1 MLRTSTKVLA
11 RALTRTGRTRATTS
25 LFAASRS
32 ATRMYSAKG
41 FRTEKD
47 TFGDIQVPSDKYWGA
62 QTQR

>member
-1 MLRTSTKVLA
+1 MLRTSTKVFA
-11 RALTRTGRTRATTS
+11 RALTRTGRTTATTS
-25 LFAASRS
+25 VFAVSRS
-32 ATRMYSAKG
+32 ATRLYSAQ

>member
-1 MLRTSTKVLA
+1 MLRTTTKVLA
-11 RALTRTGRTRATTS
+11 RAVTRTNRARATAS
-25 LFAASRS
+25 LFAGSRS